1 LFLNIGYPGRRGVY
15 GFNAKEK
22 TWWHFSNGRKN
33 NSFSTSKCIK
43 NSKDLGKKLG
53 EVLIESGI
61 VSEEDIIDAIVAQTG
76 IKKIDLNNIQFDK
89 KAIKIVP
96 QNLCNKYNLIAFGF
110 EEDKIMVALSDPLNI
125 FAIDDI
131 SISTGL
137 AVKTFIAPKRD
148 IDKFVKINYS
158 SEGVNKA
165 AEELLK
171 ETLEAKNIAVSLD
184 VEEVDDVKNAPVVKM
199 IEYLFKNSVEMRASD
214 IHIEPYEK
222 EIRIRYRID
231 GELTTINTL
240 GIESLG
246 PLITRIKILANLNIA
261 EKRIPQDGRIITKFG
276 NTEVDLRVS
285 ILPTVNGEKV
295 VIRILNRSSYK
306 VGKDRLGLSEENLR
320 KLNNIISNPH
330 GIVLVTGPTGSG
342 KSTTLYTI
350 LSELNSSNVNIVTV
364 EDPVEYTL
372 DGINQVNV
380 NKKAGLSFASGLR
393 SILRQDPDI
402 IMIGEIRDE
411 ETAQIAI
418 KAAITGHLVL
428 STLHTNDAPSSIT
441 RLVDMGVEPYLVASS
456 VVGVVAQ
463 RLVRKICPHCKEEYE
478 ASEYERKIL
487 TGSSNGTLK
496 LYKGKG
502 CGHCNG
508 TGYIGRTGVYEIMEI
523 TREHRDV
530 INITRD
536 SDILKDI
543 SIKYGMT
550 TLEDECKKLVLNGTT
565 TMQELATITLLGDI

>member
-1 LFLNIGYPGRRGVY
+1 MALVQKKRLGDILLM
-15 GFNAKEK
+15 AEK
-22 TWWHFSNGRKN
+22 ITPSQLQSALK
-33 NSFSTSKCIK
+33 TQKI
-43 NSKDLGKKLG
+43 LGKKLG

-110 EEDKIMVALSDPLNI
+110 EEDKILVAMSDPLNI

-137 AVKTFIAPKRD
+137 EVKTFIAPKKD

-165 AEELLK
+165 AEELSK
-171 ETLEAKNIAVSLD
+171 ESLEAKNIAVD

-199 IEYLFKNSVEMRASD
+199 IEYLFRNSVEMRASD
-214 IHIEPYEK
+214 IHIEPFEK

-231 GELTTINTL
+231 GKLTTINTL
-240 GIESLG
+240 GIESLA

-261 EKRIPQDGRIITKFG
+261 EKRIPQDGRIITKIG
-276 NTEVDLRVS
+276 NTDVDLRVS

-295 VIRILNRSSYK
+295 VIRILNRDNYK
-306 VGKDRLGLSEENLR
+306 LGKEHLGLSKANLR

-342 KSTTLYTI
+342 KSTTLYTV
-350 LSELNSSNVNIVTV
+350 LSELNSSNVNIITV

-380 NKKAGLSFASGLR
+380 NTKAGLTFASGLR

-456 VVGVVAQ
+456 VVGVIAQ

-478 ASEYERKIL
+478 ASEYERKTL

-508 TGYIGRTGVYEIMEI
+508 TGYIGRIGVYEIMEV
-523 TREHRDV
+523 TREHRDI
-530 INITRD
+530 INKTRD

-543 SIKYGMT
+543 SIKHGMT